1 MSHHKNEV
9 LALSATLLNFV
20 REEEWNVA
28 KWAKGG
34 MYQKRLGTAALQE
47 QFQIFIFHIFYSVST
62 RIFGIMGCQICH
74 TLFFYELPD
83 NF

>member
-1 MSHHKNEV
+1 
-9 LALSATLLNFV
+9 
-20 REEEWNVA
+20 
-28 KWAKGG
+28 